1 MATLFPLDFSIQDI
15 ENASERQVV
24 DLLLKR
30 LGADWIICPNYG
42 FNDGKRDREIDVVVL
57 NPNVGMTILE
67 VKGGQIS
74 IKNGRWINNGERED
88 PEIQARGNSY
98 ALREFLQKAMPE
110 KSFKIGWGVCLP
122 KSASISGDLP
132 AEIKRN
138 QLITSPDLEELEWNV
153 ERVIEASNAQ
163 YSLSIQQIEL
173 ILNALYPHV
182 SFVYDPD
189 AELRRNREQLS
200 AICEAQVDAIM
211 SLEVHHRVMVVGA
224 AGTGKTYLATR
235 WAYSGLIS
243 DDEEPKRV
251 LLTCYNDPLGYRF
264 QELFQTGESDDEDQ
278 SVVYAGPFMKT
289 LLQLPGLPSPS
300 FENTNSNEYWDV
312 TLPAF
317 IKENLTKVDI
327 RFDRIIVDEAQ
338 DFSPA
343 WLELLE
349 ELLDKDGDNQLF
361 LLFDQ
366 SQRLSDRGFEEPSIE
381 DGWVRAELRTN
392 VRNSFHIARL
402 ARQFLNG
409 AAAPN
414 SLPSSGGIEFIRL
427 QSDDEIVDRVKVAV
441 GTALAEGLKSE
452 QILVVASSSGLRD
465 KLRSSLGLG
474 LADERMGKIA
484 CETAHR
490 AKGLEADCVVIAA
503 SMKGMRESELYVG
516 ITRAISTLTI
526 IAPSETLKSLGQ
538 NL

>member
-1 MATLFPLDFSIQDI
+1 MATLFPPDFSIQDI

-30 LGADWIICPNYG
+30 LGVDWIICPNYE
-42 FNDGKRDREIDVVVL
+42 FNDGKRDRETDVVII

-88 PEIQARGNSY
+88 PESQARGNSY
-98 ALREFLQKAMPE
+98 ALRELLQKAMPE
-110 KSFKIGWGVCLP
+110 KNFKIGWGVCLP
-122 KSASISGDLP
+122 KSTSISGDLP

-153 ERVIEASNAQ
+153 ERIIEASNAR
-163 YSLSIQQIEL
+163 YSLSFQQIEL

-235 WAYSGLIS
+235 WAFSGLIS
-243 DDEEPKRV
+243 NEEEPKRV

-264 QELFQTGESDDEDQ
+264 QELFQTEESEEENQ
-278 SVVYAGPFMKT
+278 SVIYAGPFMKT
-289 LLQLPGLPSPS
+289 LLQLPGLPSPD
-300 FENTNSNEYWDV
+300 FENTNNNEYWEEI
-312 TLPAF
+312 LPAF
-317 IKENLTKVDI
+317 IKENLSKVEI

-361 LLFDQ
+361 LLFDE
-366 SQRLSDRGFEEPSIE
+366 SQRLSNRGFEEPSIE

-392 VRNSFHIARL
+392 VRNSFQIARL

-414 SLPSSGGIEFIRL
+414 TLPTSAGIEFIQL
-427 QSDDEIVDRVKVAV
+427 ESDEEIVDRVKIAL
-441 GTALAEGLKSE
+441 GSALAGGLKAE
-452 QILVVASSSGLRD
+452 QILVVASSSALRD
-465 KLRSSLGLG
+465 NLRVSLGLG
-474 LADERMGKIA
+474 IAEERNTKIA

-503 SMKGMRESELYVG
+503 SIKGMRESELYVG
-516 ITRAISTLTI
+516 ITRAISKLTI
-526 IAPSETLKSLGQ
+526 IAPAETLKFLGR
-538 NL
+538 